1 MYDGVGRILQGHA
14 RQHNFFAW
22 VEPIPGKTDGVYRC
36 SDPNN
41 DETIHY
47 INMPSL
53 NVDDDESLSVTM
65 KELLAQPR
73 RKRDGN
79 TPKLELGSEAMGTYI
94 APDGR
99 LYVGVGKVTAV
110 GRTPTGAIY
119 ALVNPIPGRVGGDY
133 DFYDQLTFEY
143 MPDFTGHTAHKSRF
157 PARDHFS
164 RTIEELAPDLNGSG
178 LRAWLPF

>member
-1 MYDGVGRILQGHA
+1 
-14 RQHNFFAW
+14 
-22 VEPIPGKTDGVYRC
+22 VEPLPGKTDGVYRF

-47 INMPSL
+47 INMPSY
-53 NVDDDESLSVTM
+53 NVDDDESLSATM

-79 TPKLELGSEAMGTYI
+79 TPSWRYSTPAAWHDTLPKLGSEAMGTYI

-99 LYVGVGKVTAV
+99 LYVGVGKVIGV

-143 MPDFTGHTAHKSRF
+143 MPDLTGHTAHKSRF
-157 PARDHFS
+157 PWRDHLS

-178 LRAWLPF
+178 LGLGFHSRNALYLL